1 MIPAPN
7 PIKPDSTH
15 KDRDWDCDMLT
26 CKVVT
31 NDLRSFTEIDGQFFC
46 AKCVKLLEK
55 ELLS

>member
-1 MIPAPN
+1 MIPEPN

-15 KDRDWDCDMLT
+15 KDRDWDCDTPT

-31 NDLRSFTEIDGQFFC
+31 NDLRSFTKIGSQFFC
-46 AKCVKLLEK
+46 AKCAAK